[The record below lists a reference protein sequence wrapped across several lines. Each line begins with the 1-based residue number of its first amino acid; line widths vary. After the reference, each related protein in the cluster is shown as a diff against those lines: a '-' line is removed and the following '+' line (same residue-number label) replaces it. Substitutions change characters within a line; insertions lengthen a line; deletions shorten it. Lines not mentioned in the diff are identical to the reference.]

1 MPYNPEEDWD
11 ELRSKILGFGE
22 KSVRKSYYSELQENV
37 DSLRRFRTLLNQTED
52 IILLVNLSNYLL
64 SDFNSSAS
72 FQLGFSC
79 SELKYKSFFDLIM
92 PEDRMK
98 FENIFSDFDFKNK
111 LLNKRINTYF
121 VKKNKKLIPVEMALH
136 VVNFDDEHYLVL
148 VARDISV
155 SLAAEKELE
164 ESKMYYKALFES
176 TGAATA
182 VLDYDLS
189 IIELNSY
196 CEVVTGYS
204 KEEVL
209 GRNVLDF
216 LPPTVDDVVREHHYS
231 RFKNN
236 DTTPKRY
243 DLHFISKQGK
253 HVDVIVTVGIIPGT
267 GKSIIS
273 LIDVT
278 DMNKAKEVLQ
288 VALDEKDIL
297 LREIHHRVKNN
308 MQVISSLIN
317 LQANIIKDDFEYKYI
332 FDDCQMRI
340 QSMAFI
346 HEQLYNSDN
355 LSVLN
360 FKEYILTTVKHL
372 EYSLYT
378 PSREVTVNFD
388 LNDVF
393 LDIDLAIP
401 CGFILTE
408 IVTNSFK
415 HAFKDRD
422 KGTVNISII
431 EKNYNVVLTI
441 SDDGC
446 GFDLNNIRDGALG
459 IKLIYSLVDQVDGD
473 LEIKSDENGSTFILT
488 FKSVFNDRI

>member
-1 MPYNPEEDWD
+1 MPYDSEDDWED
-11 ELRSKILGFGE
+11 LRSKILGFGE
-22 KSVRKSYYSELQENV
+22 KSVRKNYYSELQENIEG
-37 DSLRRFRTLLNQTED
+37 LRRFRTLLNQTED
-52 IILLVNLSNYLL
+52 IILLVNLSNFLL

-79 SELKYKSFFDLIM
+79 TELKYKSFFDLIM
-92 PEDRMK
+92 PEDHIK
-98 FENIFSDFDFKNK
+98 FKSMFSDDDFKTK
-111 LLNKRINTYF
+111 ILNKRINTYF
-121 VKKNKKLIPVEMALH
+121 VKKNKKLIPVEVAVH
-136 VVNFDDEHYLVL
+136 VVKFDEDYYMVL
-148 VARDISV
+148 VGRDVSV
-155 SLAAEKELE
+155 NVKAEMELE
-164 ESKMYYKALFES
+164 ESKTYYKALFES

-182 VLDYDLS
+182 VLDYDLT

-196 CEVVTGYS
+196 CEIVTGYS
-204 KEEVL
+204 KKEVL
-209 GRNVLDF
+209 GKNVLDF
-216 LPPTVDDVVREHHYS
+216 LPPVVDDVVREHHYA

-236 DTTPKRY
+236 DSTPKRY

-288 VALDEKDIL
+288 VALDEKDVL

-317 LQANIIKDDFEYKYI
+317 LQSNIIKDDFKYKYI
-332 FDDCQMRI
+332 FEDCQLRI

-360 FKEYILTTVKHL
+360 FKEYILNTVKHL

-378 PSREVTVNFD
+378 PDREVSVNFD
-388 LNDVF
+388 LNDVY

-408 IVTNSFK
+408 LVTNSFK
-415 HAFKDRD
+415 HAFKDKTD
-422 KGTVNISII
+422 GNIDISII
-431 EKNYNVVLTI
+431 EKDYNVILTI
-441 SDDGC
+441 EDNGS
-446 GFDLNNIRDGALG
+446 GFDLDNLREGSLG
-459 IKLIYSLVDQVDGD
+459 LKLVYSLVDQVDGD
-473 LEIKSDENGSTFILT
+473 LEVKSDENGSKFILT
-488 FKSVFNDRI
+488 FRSVFNDRI

>member
-1 MPYNPEEDWD
+1 MPYNPEEEWD
-11 ELRSKILGFGE
+11 DLRSKILGFGE

-37 DSLRRFRTLLNQTED
+37 DNLRRFRTLLNQTED

-92 PEDRMK
+92 PEDRIK
-98 FENIFSDFDFKNK
+98 FESMFANADFKTK

-121 VKKNKKLIPVEMALH
+121 VKKNKKLIPVEVALH
-136 VVNFDDEHYLVL
+136 VVNFDDEYYMVL
-148 VARDISV
+148 VARDISD
-155 SLAAEKELE
+155 SLSAEKAIE
-164 ESKMYYKALFES
+164 ESRTYYKALFES

-182 VLDYDLS
+182 VLDYDLT
-189 IIELNSY
+189 IVELNSY
-196 CEVVTGYS
+196 CEVITGYPI
-204 KEEVL
+204 EECI
-209 GRNVLDF
+209 GKNVLDF
-216 LPPTVDDVVREHHYS
+216 LPPVIDDIVREHHFA
-231 RFKNN
+231 RFKNK
-236 DTTPKRY
+236 DDTPKRY

-253 HVDVIVTVGIIPGT
+253 HVDVIVTVGVIPGT

-278 DMNKAKEVLQ
+278 DMNQAKEVLQ
-288 VALDEKDIL
+288 DALDEKNVL

-317 LQANIIKDDFEYKYI
+317 LQANVIKDDFEYKYI
-332 FDDCQMRI
+332 FDDCQRRI

-372 EYSLYT
+372 EYSLYD
-378 PSREVTVNFD
+378 PSKKINVNFD

-408 IVTNSFK
+408 LVSNSFK
-415 HAFKDRD
+415 HAFKDKD
-422 KGTVNISII
+422 EGTIDINFV

-446 GFDLNNIRDGALG
+446 GFDLDNIPDGSLG

-488 FKSVFNDRI
+488 FRSVFNDRI